1 MNDHRWHSHS
11 LLLFLSLT
19 SAHLFTFS
27 SPFIQLHYRK
37 HTRESVV
44 IPNYAKMLKNKYI
57 YITRCQI
64 KALLPKIF
72 NYMYIAFLYKIIAFL
87 YKIIA
92 FLYKIIAFLYKIIAF
107 LYKIILNCHLH
118 RKNPSF
124 TINNLKNVTLNQAH
138 IFNEYRSSFPG
149 ISLTYMY
156 LHIKI

>member
-92 FLYKIIAFLYKIIAF
+92 FLYKII
-107 LYKIILNCHLH
+107 LNCHLH

-149 ISLTYMY
+149 ISLKNMY

>member
-72 NYMYIAFLYKIIAFL
+72 NYMYIAFLYKII
-87 YKIIA
+87 
-92 FLYKIIAFLYKIIAF
+92 
-107 LYKIILNCHLH
+107 LNCHLH

-138 IFNEYRSSFPG
+138 IFNEYRSPFPG
-149 ISLTYMY
+149 ISLTNMY